1 MGSDRLK
8 VTVTE
13 WQSWAC
19 RLGFLAPAT
28 QQVPRFPALPL

>member
-1 MGSDRLK
+1 MGSDRPK
-8 VTVTE
+8 DTVTE

-19 RLGFLAPAT
+19 CLGFLAPAT